1 MIVEPVEWSLRAARY
16 RWAELLRRIFEVDP
30 LACPWCRGLMR
41 IVAVIT
47 DPAVITRI
55 LAHRARV
62 RDSPH
67 RSRSPPPR
75 RRRSPTPTAAGLPH
89 P

>member
-1 MIVEPVEWSLRAARY
+1 M
-16 RWAELLRRIFEVDP
+16 AELLRRIVEVDP

-47 DPAVITRI
+47 DPEVITPI
-55 LAHRARV
+55 LAHLRARA
-62 RDSPH
+62 
-67 RSRSPPPR
+67 RSP
-75 RRRSPTPTAAGLPH
+75 AAAAPPH